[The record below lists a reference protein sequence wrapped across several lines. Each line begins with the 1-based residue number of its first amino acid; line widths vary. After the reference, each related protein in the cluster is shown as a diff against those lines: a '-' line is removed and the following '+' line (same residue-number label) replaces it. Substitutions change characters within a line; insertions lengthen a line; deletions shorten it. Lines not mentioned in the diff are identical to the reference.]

1 MRNKGFSFIELMV
14 VLVILS
20 LSISLVTPSLS
31 RFLRTVELKGAA
43 KKVSGVLRYCR
54 SEAVRKG
61 LVYQVF
67 FDSDLREIRVQS
79 KEPPEMKKE
88 DVKKEEVKREEIKKE
103 GEVYKK
109 IYSLPDGIQI
119 KKVDMASPQSSTD
132 LQALEFYPN
141 GGSNGGSI
149 LLDGQDRNGFQIE
162 VHFLT
167 GMVKIMS
174 VEGLK

>member
-43 KKVSGVLRYCR
+43 KKVSGILRHGR
-54 SEAVRKG
+54 SEAVNKG

-67 FDSDLREIRVQS
+67 FNADLREIGVQS
-79 KEPPEMKKE
+79 RESTK
-88 DVKKEEVKREEIKKE
+88 VKEEVKREELPKK
-103 GEVYKK
+103 V
-109 IYSLPDGIQI
+109 YSLPEGIQI
-119 KKVDMASPQSSTD
+119 KKVDVASPQYATD
-132 LQALEFYPN
+132 LPTIEFYPN

-149 LLDGQDRNGFQIE
+149 FLDGRDRNGFHIE
-162 VHFLT
+162 VNFLT
-167 GMVKIMS
+167 GIVKIKS
-174 VEGLK
+174 AEGLKP

>member
-1 MRNKGFSFIELMV
+1 MRNKGFSFLELMV

-43 KKVSGVLRYCR
+43 KKVSGILRYCR

-61 LVYQVF
+61 LVYQVL
-67 FDSDLREIRVQS
+67 FDSDLRGIKVLV
-79 KEPPEMKKE
+79 KESAETKKE
-88 DVKKEEVKREEIKKE
+88 EVKKEEVKKEE
-103 GEVYKK
+103 EVSKK

-119 KKVDMASPQSSTD
+119 RKVDIAAPQYSTD
-132 LQALEFYPN
+132 LQTLEFYPN

-149 LLDGQDRNGFQIE
+149 LLNGQDRNGFQIE

-167 GMVKIMS
+167 GMVKIIS
-174 VEGLK
+174 VEGR

>member
-43 KKVSGVLRYCR
+43 KKVSGILRHGR
-54 SEAVRKG
+54 SEAVNKG

-67 FDSDLREIRVQS
+67 FNADLREIGVQS
-79 KEPPEMKKE
+79 RESTK
-88 DVKKEEVKREEIKKE
+88 VKEEVKREELPKK
-103 GEVYKK
+103 V
-109 IYSLPDGIQI
+109 YSLPEGIQI
-119 KKVDMASPQSSTD
+119 KKVDVASPQYAAD
-132 LQALEFYPN
+132 LPTIEFYPN

-149 LLDGQDRNGFQIE
+149 FLDGRDRNGFHIE
-162 VHFLT
+162 VNFLT
-167 GMVKIMS
+167 GIVKIKS
-174 VEGLK
+174 AEGLKP